1 VDPPA
6 AAIAPSRL
14 AACAG
19 TIEDS
24 SMTSTV
30 DAVTIATSRFMIVLT
45 ISGASPARA
54 WSITEASTLS

>member
-1 VDPPA
+1 
-6 AAIAPSRL
+6 L

>member
-6 AAIAPSRL
+6 GAIAPSGL

-30 DAVTIATSRFMIVLT
+30 DAVTIASSRFMIVLP
-45 ISGASPARA
+45 IAGASPARA
-54 WSITEASTLS
+54 RSMIEASTLS

>member
-6 AAIAPSRL
+6 GTIAPSGL

-45 ISGASPARA
+45 ISGALPARA
-54 WSITEASTLS
+54 RPVTEASTHS